1 MKEMI
6 KKVREDRGGFTLAE
20 LLIVVAIIAVL
31 VAIAVPVFSG
41 SMDSANEAVAVADIR
56 SAKSEGVTKALEE
69 GKATGTYVFKINST
83 GDVSLAPDGTTPQ
96 ADLAAAKAAVAA
108 KQDVI
113 VKVEVKQDPTTKEY
127 SVTTTPTLVN
137 TGSGEEG
144 DGK

>member
-6 KKVREDRGGFTLAE
+6 KRVREERGGFTLAE

-69 GKATGTYVFKINST
+69 GKATGTYIFSVNST
-83 GDVSLAPDGTTPQ
+83 GDVSLTPDATPQ
-96 ADLAAAKAAVAA
+96 TDLAAAKTAVAA
-108 KQDVI
+108 KEDVV
-113 VKVEVKQDPTTKEY
+113 VKVEVKKDGNGEY
-127 SVTTTPTLVN
+127 SVVTTPTLVN
-137 TGSGEEG
+137 TGTGGEG